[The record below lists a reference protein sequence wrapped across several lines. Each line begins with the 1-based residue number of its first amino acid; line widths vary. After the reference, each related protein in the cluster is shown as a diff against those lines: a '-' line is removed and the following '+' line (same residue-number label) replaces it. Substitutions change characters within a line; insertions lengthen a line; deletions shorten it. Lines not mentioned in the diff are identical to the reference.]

1 MESVLAIDIG
11 GTKVDVGLVTFEG
24 QIISRDRILTLEGT
38 EESLYKRVLEVAH
51 QEVEKADTTPRA
63 IGIGCGGP
71 GKDAYNLVSPL
82 NIAQWR
88 DFPLRQNIENDIG
101 IQTFID
107 NDAKALALAEGWLGA
122 AKFDTNFIAM
132 VVSTG
137 IGGGIVLNGNLLEG
151 AEGNAG
157 HIGHV
162 FVQQDTGE
170 DALGVVGLLEGAAS
184 GSGIAR
190 RYGTEPFNV
199 SQEIRQ
205 ETGVL
210 VGRAIAS
217 VANLLDLQLAVVSGS
232 VAFGFGND
240 FFDAAQKTINKLTK
254 IEHSRGTLVIPGAL
268 GEDGPLIGA
277 AAVALRKMG
286 KKILTQP

>member
-1 MESVLAIDIG
+1 MESVLAIDVG
-11 GTKVDVGLVTFEG
+11 GTKVDVGLVTSEG
-24 QIISRDRILTLEGT
+24 QIISRNRISTLEG
-38 EESLYKRVLEVAH
+38 EKSLYERVEELARKEVS
-51 QEVEKADTTPRA
+51 KADVEPIA

-71 GKDAYNLVSPL
+71 GKDTYDLVSPL
-82 NIAQWR
+82 NISQWR
-88 DFPLRQNIENDIG
+88 DFPLRQNIENGIG

-122 AKFDTNFIAM
+122 AKEHTNFIAM

-157 HIGHV
+157 HVGHV
-162 FVQQDTGE
+162 FVQQDTGQ

-190 RYGTEPFNV
+190 RYGIEPYNV
-199 SQEIRQ
+199 SQEVRQ

-232 VAFGFGND
+232 VAFGFGTD
-240 FFDAAQKTINKLTK
+240 FFNTAQKTINELTK
-254 IEHSRGTLVIPGAL
+254 IEHSKGTLIKPGAL
-268 GEDGPLIGA
+268 GDEGPLIGA

-286 KKILTQP
+286 KQILTQP

>member
-1 MESVLAIDIG
+1 MESVLAIDVG
-11 GTKVDVGLVTFEG
+11 GTKVDVGLVTSEG
-24 QIISRDRILTLEGT
+24 QIISRTRISTLEG
-38 EESLYKRVLEVAH
+38 EKSLYERVEELARKEVS
-51 QEVEKADTTPRA
+51 KADVEPIA

-71 GKDAYNLVSPL
+71 GKDTYDLVSPL
-82 NIAQWR
+82 NISQWR
-88 DFPLRQNIENDIG
+88 DFPLRQNIENGIG

-122 AKFDTNFIAM
+122 AKEHTNFIAM

-157 HIGHV
+157 HVGHV
-162 FVQQDTGE
+162 FVQQDTGQ

-190 RYGTEPFNV
+190 RYGIEPYNV
-199 SQEIRQ
+199 SQEVRQ

-232 VAFGFGND
+232 VAFGFGTD
-240 FFDAAQKTINKLTK
+240 FFNTAQKTINELTK
-254 IEHSRGTLVIPGAL
+254 IEHSKGTLIKPGAL
-268 GEDGPLIGA
+268 GDEGPLIGA

-286 KKILTQP
+286 KQILTQP

>member
-1 MESVLAIDIG
+1 
-11 GTKVDVGLVTFEG
+11 
-24 QIISRDRILTLEGT
+24 
-38 EESLYKRVLEVAH
+38 
-51 QEVEKADTTPRA
+51 
-63 IGIGCGGP
+63 
-71 GKDAYNLVSPL
+71 
-82 NIAQWR
+82 
-88 DFPLRQNIENDIG
+88 
-101 IQTFID
+101 
-107 NDAKALALAEGWLGA
+107 
-122 AKFDTNFIAM
+122 M

-162 FVQQDTGE
+162 FVQQDTGG
-170 DALGVVGLLEGAAS
+170 ALGVVGLLEGAAS

-190 RYGTEPFNV
+190 RYGIEPYNV

-240 FFDAAQKTINKLTK
+240 FFDAAQKQ
-254 IEHSRGTLVIPGAL
+254 
-268 GEDGPLIGA
+268 LIS
-277 AAVALRKMG
+277 
-286 KKILTQP
+286 

>member
-11 GTKVDVGLVTFEG
+11 GTKVDVGLVTSEG
-24 QIISRDRILTLEGT
+24 QIISRNRISTLEG
-38 EESLYKRVLEVAH
+38 EKSLYERVEELARKEVS
-51 QEVEKADTTPRA
+51 KADVEPIA

-71 GKDAYNLVSPL
+71 GKDTYDLVSPL
-82 NIAQWR
+82 NISQWR
-88 DFPLRQNIENDIG
+88 DFPLRQNIENGIG

-122 AKFDTNFIAM
+122 AKEHTNFIAM

-157 HIGHV
+157 HVGHV
-162 FVQQDTGE
+162 FVQQDTGQ

-190 RYGTEPFNV
+190 RYGIEPYNV
-199 SQEIRQ
+199 SQEVRQ

-232 VAFGFGND
+232 VAFGFGTD
-240 FFDAAQKTINKLTK
+240 FFNTAQKTINELTK
-254 IEHSRGTLVIPGAL
+254 IEHSKGTLIKPGAL
-268 GEDGPLIGA
+268 GDEGPLIGA

-286 KKILTQP
+286 KQILTQP

>member
-1 MESVLAIDIG
+1 
-11 GTKVDVGLVTFEG
+11 
-24 QIISRDRILTLEGT
+24 
-38 EESLYKRVLEVAH
+38 
-51 QEVEKADTTPRA
+51 
-63 IGIGCGGP
+63 
-71 GKDAYNLVSPL
+71 
-82 NIAQWR
+82 
-88 DFPLRQNIENDIG
+88 
-101 IQTFID
+101 
-107 NDAKALALAEGWLGA
+107 
-122 AKFDTNFIAM
+122 M

-137 IGGGIVLNGNLLEG
+137 IGGGIVLNVNLLEG

-162 FVQQDTGE
+162 FVQQDIGE

-184 GSGIAR
+184 GSGLAR
-190 RYGTEPFNV
+190 RFGIEPYNV
-199 SQEIRQ
+199 TQQVRQ

-240 FFDAAQKTINKLTK
+240 FFNAAQKTINELTK
-254 IEHSRGTLVIPGAL
+254 IEHSRGTLVTPGAL
-268 GEDGPLIGA
+268 GDEGPLIGA

-286 KKILTQP
+286 KEILTQP

>member
-1 MESVLAIDIG
+1 MESVLAIDVG
-11 GTKVDVGLVTFEG
+11 GTKVDVGLVTSEG
-24 QIISRDRILTLEGT
+24 QIISRNRISTLEG
-38 EESLYKRVLEVAH
+38 EKSLYERVEELARKEVS
-51 QEVEKADTTPRA
+51 KADVEPIA
-63 IGIGCGGP
+63 IGIGGGGP
-71 GKDAYNLVSPL
+71 GKDTYDLVSPL
-82 NIAQWR
+82 NISQWR
-88 DFPLRQNIENDIG
+88 DFPLRQNIENGIG

-122 AKFDTNFIAM
+122 AKEHTNFIAM

-157 HIGHV
+157 HVGHV
-162 FVQQDTGE
+162 FVQQDTGQ

-190 RYGTEPFNV
+190 RYGIEPYNV
-199 SQEIRQ
+199 SQEVRQ

-232 VAFGFGND
+232 VAFGFGTD
-240 FFDAAQKTINKLTK
+240 FFNTAQKTINELTK
-254 IEHSRGTLVIPGAL
+254 IEHSKGTLIKPGAL
-268 GEDGPLIGA
+268 GDEGPLIGA

-286 KKILTQP
+286 KQILTQP

>member
-1 MESVLAIDIG
+1 MESVLAIDVG
-11 GTKVDVGLVTFEG
+11 GTKVDVGLVTSEG
-24 QIISRDRILTLEGT
+24 EIISRNRISTLEG
-38 EESLYKRVLEVAH
+38 EKSLYERVEELARKEVS
-51 QEVEKADTTPRA
+51 KADVEPIA

-71 GKDAYNLVSPL
+71 GKDTYDLVSPL
-82 NIAQWR
+82 NISQWR
-88 DFPLRQNIENDIG
+88 DFPLRQNIENGIG

-122 AKFDTNFIAM
+122 AKEHTNFIAM

-157 HIGHV
+157 HVGHV
-162 FVQQDTGE
+162 FVQQDTGQ

-190 RYGTEPFNV
+190 RYGIEPYNV
-199 SQEIRQ
+199 SQEVRQ

-232 VAFGFGND
+232 VAFGFGTD
-240 FFDAAQKTINKLTK
+240 FFNTAQKTINELTK
-254 IEHSRGTLVIPGAL
+254 IEHSKGTLIKPGAL
-268 GEDGPLIGA
+268 GDEGPLIGA

-286 KKILTQP
+286 KQILTQP